1 MCTCVPEE
9 KKEDLETTYGYL
21 LGNTENKVIIALN
34 MKTKSAQV
42 QKAPE
47 AFEFFSQ
54 STYLK
59 LSKNKCLCIGGYKD
73 NTATDKIQ

>member
-1 MCTCVPEE
+1 
-9 KKEDLETTYGYL
+9 
-21 LGNTENKVIIALN
+21 
-34 MKTKSAQV
+34 MKTKEAQV